1 MHRYDFYYDTSVHGI
16 PSTDVCHDI
25 KCSNKCYTMPIID
38 LTSYLAKLMV
48 DYVTKEEFEFAKED
62 MQTLVDY
69 SLVGEHA

>member
-1 MHRYDFYYDTSVHGI
+1 MTYT
-16 PSTDVCHDI
+16 
-25 KCSNKCYTMPIID
+25 KCYNICYNMSMID

-69 SLVGEHA
+69 SLVGEGG